1 MYFRQFPLAGN
12 TYKRKEMKKSLIWLL
27 TIVMAITFGALLY
40 FQIMYL
46 EDMVKMRDAQFS
58 ESVMRSL
65 SATSSFLERR
75 ETLHFLEA
83 DINVIESS
91 LYDDYGKDGTT
102 ENLKYSVESPD
113 GTVTN
118 YTLSTQ
124 IDQSKTDPTKIKNL
138 TRLNDRERFGYLNGM
153 QNVESRYRD
162 MQEIIRSQY
171 IYQKRLLD
179 DVILT
184 ILTDAGS
191 RPVIERADST
201 VIKNFLTSELA
212 NNGLTVPFVFAITNT
227 RNAILYATDGYDFN
241 ATRGVYSQTL
251 FPNTDN
257 QYVLNVEFPTKRNY
271 IFSSVRFIIP
281 TLAFTLILLVVFL
294 YTIIVAFRQKKL
306 TEIKTDFI
314 NNMTHEL
321 KTPIST
327 ISLAGQMLSDDSV
340 RKSPSSIKHLSEVIT
355 DESKRLRF
363 QVEKVLQMSVLDNS
377 TSALKFSN
385 VDANSIISNV
395 VNTFKIKVEK
405 YGGSIECVLGANDSI
420 IYVDEMQFTNIIYNL
435 LDNAVKYMREDVEPE
450 LKITTLDRDERH
462 LEIRVA
468 DNGIGIKKD
477 DLKRIFDKFYRVS
490 TGNRHDV
497 KGFGLGLAYVK
508 KMVTIFQGHINVESE
523 IGKGTTFII
532 GLPLSQHTGD
542 SVETEINF

>member
-1 MYFRQFPLAGN
+1 
-12 TYKRKEMKKSLIWLL
+12 MKKSLIWLL

-46 EDMVKMRDAQFS
+46 ENMVGMRDAQFS

-65 SATSSFLERR
+65 SATASFLEKQ
-75 ETLHFLEA
+75 ETLHFLEK
-83 DINVIESS
+83 DVNVIEASINDE
-91 LYDDYGKDGTT
+91 YDDTNVSG
-102 ENLKYSVESPD
+102 NLKYSVESPD
-113 GTVTN
+113 GTVTK

-124 IDQSKTDPTKIKNL
+124 VDQSKTDPAKRNLISGQSRPANFGFSDGMKNV
-138 TRLNDRERFGYLNGM
+138 TT
-153 QNVESRYRD
+153 RYRD

-171 IYQKRLLD
+171 IYQKGLLNE
-179 DVILT
+179 VILS
-184 ILTDAGS
+184 ILTEAAS

-201 VIKNFLTSELA
+201 VIKNYLTNELA
-212 NNGLTVPFVFAITNT
+212 SNGLTVPFVFAVVNNK
-227 RNAILYATDGYDFN
+227 NAIVYATEGYNLSETND
-241 ATRGVYSQTL
+241 VYSQTL
-251 FPNTDN
+251 FPYTDN
-257 QYVLNVEFPTKRNY
+257 RYVLNLQFPTKTNY

-327 ISLAGQMLSDDSV
+327 ISLAAQMLGDDSV
-340 RKSPSSIKHLSEVIT
+340 RKSATSIKHLSDVIS

-377 TSALKFSN
+377 TNALKFTE
-385 VDANSIISNV
+385 VDANKIIANV

-405 YGGSIECVLGANDSI
+405 FGGTIECEPNAENAD
-420 IYVDEMQFTNIIYNL
+420 IYVDEMHFTNIIYNL
-435 LDNAVKYMREDVEPE
+435 LDNAVKYMREDVEPH
-450 LKITTLDRDERH
+450 LVVSTADINKNN
-462 LEIRVA
+462 LEIRVS

-477 DLKRIFDKFYRVS
+477 DLKRIFEKFYRVS

-497 KGFGLGLAYVK
+497 KGFGLGLAYVR
-508 KMVTIFQGHINVESE
+508 KMVTIFRGNINVESE
-523 IGKGTTFII
+523 LGKGTTFII
-532 GLPLSQHTGD
+532 TIPLADTSAEASD
-542 SVETEINF
+542 RNIPF

>member
-46 EDMVKMRDAQFS
+46 ENMVKMRDAQFS

-91 LYDDYGKDGTT
+91 LYDDYGKDGTA

-532 GLPLSQHTGD
+532 DLPLSQHTGD